1 MVFMCVFSGALDTI
15 SIAHTQSVAAQHRV
29 NASTS
34 NRGNTLEQSAAVR
47 QDTEEEM
54 NSSEREFDRKHERN
68 MRKLDKLS
76 AELDQFDLSSLSE
89 QVRSKSSC

>member
-1 MVFMCVFSGALDTI
+1 MDTI

-47 QDTEEEM
+47 QATEKEI
-54 NSSEREFDRKHERN
+54 NSSGREFDRKHERN
-68 MRKLDKLS
+68 IRKLEKLS

-89 QVRSKSSC
+89 QVRRKSSC